1 MVPSRAACRNPLPL
15 GLAAFYGGQKEPRP
29 PGETAGSAP
38 CLKYCLEEHSNS
50 VCSLLDDHWIVVE
63 IDLAGRQYPDF
74 LMRTLLF
81 SGSGQDSGGNGAT
94 DDGATCGLMPD
105 CGLVVPIGAHAGAA
119 LVSRKT

>member
-1 MVPSRAACRNPLPL
+1 LAEAALVDVVL
-15 GLAAFYGGQKEPRP
+15 ILADA
-29 PGETAGSAP
+29 
-38 CLKYCLEEHSNS
+38 
-50 VCSLLDDHWIVVE
+50 D
-63 IDLAGRQYPDF
+63 
-74 LMRTLLF
+74 RTLLF